1 MTMKLLTTTLRGFW
15 LSYVTDW
22 QWEEPPVE
30 IGRLRGLQR
39 TLDYAKLQL
48 DRETKFNQV
57 DRPESRRFWRTHSAV
72 SRGCE
77 ELDEILR
84 DMILKDN
91 ERQEQKRIE
100 YERRERSE
108 VGPV

>member
-1 MTMKLLTTTLRGFW
+1 M
-15 LSYVTDW
+15 SEW
-22 QWEEPPVE
+22 QWEELPEE
-30 IGRLRGLQR
+30 IRQLQQLQR

-57 DRPESRRFWRTHSAV
+57 DHPESRRFWRTHSAV

-77 ELDEILR
+77 ELDGILR

-100 YERRERSE
+100 YERT
-108 VGPV
+108 GH